1 MKLVFFVG
9 VNIKEK
15 EEKEVEFKI
24 SVIELQNIVAKLAN
38 VIRINNDD
46 TAGMVY
52 IKAGD
57 SLEFSGTNGHVNV
70 VINAN
75 EYEIIDKGKSLCKF
89 GDIKGY
95 IMRFVPLAEDYG
107 TENFHFIV
115 GEDEGKIKTKTLF
128 RDSKPAYK
136 TLKFELYNPAM
147 YPVVKPF
154 GKAQFILNSNILK
167 QGIDKVLHCID
178 PTEIRNSLKGLSV
191 VINNNEMTFA
201 GTNGVSLVEDIID
214 VSVDVRQGMYL
225 FKHDLSAILRSVLD
239 DDSQVFVSIEGRH
252 MYLKSN
258 NIYIVGGLII
268 GENYPDYKAMFGYK
282 EIITFPRADFTDTIF
297 TIQDVLDPEDNHR
310 ITLNFNKNKLLIKN
324 DRVEAVQEFDGN
336 FEAELDMDVN
346 GVFLASLL
354 KDFVGKDMEIRFVPE
369 NNYLTFVS
377 KDDDKHTALLTV
389 VLRR

>member
-1 MKLVFFVG
+1 M
-9 VNIKEK
+9 
-15 EEKEVEFKI
+15 EFKI
-24 SVIELQNIVAKLAN
+24 PVEELQKIVTKLSN
-38 VIRINNDD
+38 VIKINNDD

-52 IKAGD
+52 IKADDG
-57 SLEFSGTNGHVNV
+57 LEFSGTNGYVNV
-70 VINAN
+70 TINAN
-75 EYEIIDKGKSLCKF
+75 EYEIINKGKSLCKF
-89 GDIKGY
+89 ADIKGY
-95 IMRFVPLAEDYG
+95 LMRFMPLSEGHG

-115 GEDEGKIKTKTLF
+115 GEDEGMIKTKTLF
-128 RDSKPAYK
+128 QDSKPSYK

-147 YPVVKPF
+147 YPAVKPF
-154 GKAQFILNSNILK
+154 GEAQFILNSNILK

-191 VINNNEMTFA
+191 VIDNNEMTFV
-201 GTNGVSLVEDIID
+201 GTNGVSLVEDVID
-214 VSVDVRQGMYL
+214 VSVDVKQGTYL
-225 FKHDLSAILRSVLD
+225 FKHDLSIILRSVLD
-239 DDSQVFVSIEGRH
+239 DDSQVFISIEGRYI
-252 MYLKSN
+252 YLKSN
-258 NIYIVGGLII
+258 NIYITGGLII
-268 GENYPDYKAMFGYK
+268 GENYPDYKTMFGYK
-282 EIITFPRADFTDTIF
+282 TTITFPRVDFTDTIF

-336 FEAELDMDVN
+336 FEAELDLDVN

-354 KDFVGKDMEIRFVPE
+354 KDFIGKDLELRFVPE